1 MWCCRFPIRTIFGS
15 IALLTATLVCAEESA
30 IQLMPGVGQEKVI
43 SYCSGCHSLDYIQM
57 NSPFPDRKLWE
68 AEVNKMIKAFGAQI
82 PQEEIGAIV
91 DYLTAQYGKP

>member
-1 MWCCRFPIRTIFGS
+1 M
-15 IALLTATLVCAEESA
+15 ATTWASAAETS
-30 IQLMPGVGQEKVI
+30 IQLKFGAGQEKVL

-68 AEVNKMIKAFGAQI
+68 AEVNKMVSAFGAQI
-82 PQEEIGAIV
+82 PKEDVGAIV

>member
-1 MWCCRFPIRTIFGS
+1 M
-15 IALLTATLVCAEESA
+15 ATTWASA
-30 IQLMPGVGQEKVI
+30 QETSIQLKPGAGQEKVL

-68 AEVNKMIKAFGAQI
+68 AEVNKMISAFGAQI
-82 PQEEIGAIV
+82 PKEEVSAIV

>member
-1 MWCCRFPIRTIFGS
+1 M
-15 IALLTATLVCAEESA
+15 ATTWASAAETS
-30 IQLMPGVGQEKVI
+30 IQLKLGAGQEKVL

-68 AEVNKMIKAFGAQI
+68 AEVNKMVSAFGAQI
-82 PQEEIGAIV
+82 PKEDVGAIV